1 MNSSIEPGVHEL
13 TVSTFGY
20 TLFALM
26 SLSTWA
32 TIGSV
37 FSDNEN
43 EDIWTLFHRVTPYVV
58 CTISLISIVLLCID
72 FF

>member
-1 MNSSIEPGVHEL
+1 MNVCIEPGAHEL

-26 SLSTWA
+26 ALSTWA
-32 TIGSV
+32 TVGSV
-37 FSDNEN
+37 FSDHEN
-43 EDIWTLFHRVTPYVV
+43 ETIWTLFHRVTPYVV
-58 CTISLISIVLLCID
+58 CTISLISIILLCVD

>member
-1 MNSSIEPGVHEL
+1 MVRLEYESPVL
-13 TVSTFGY
+13 TGTTFGY

-32 TIGSV
+32 TVGSM
-37 FSDNEN
+37 FSGPNEH
-43 EDIWTLFHRVTPYVV
+43 IWTLFHRVTPYVA
-58 CTISLISIVLLCID
+58 CTIALISIILLCMD

>member
-1 MNSSIEPGVHEL
+1 MHVYIKPGVHEL
-13 TVSTFGY
+13 TISTFGY

-32 TIGSV
+32 TVGSV
-37 FSDNEN
+37 FSDHDNEK
-43 EDIWTLFHRVTPYVV
+43 IWTLFHRVTPYVV
-58 CTISLISIVLLCID
+58 CTISLISIILLCID

>member
-1 MNSSIEPGVHEL
+1 MHDPGSHEL
-13 TVSTFGY
+13 TVATFGY

-26 SLSTWA
+26 SLSAWA

-37 FSDNEN
+37 YNDKSDH
-43 EDIWTLFHRVTPYVV
+43 IWPLFHRVTPYVA
-58 CTISLISIVLLCID
+58 CTIALISIILLCVD

>member
-1 MNSSIEPGVHEL
+1 MNSSYGPGVPEL
-13 TVSTFGY
+13 TVCTFGY

-32 TIGSV
+32 TTGSV
-37 FSDNEN
+37 FSDHEN
-43 EDIWTLFHRVTPYVV
+43 EHIWTLFHRVTPYVV
-58 CTISLISIVLLCID
+58 ITISLISIILLCID